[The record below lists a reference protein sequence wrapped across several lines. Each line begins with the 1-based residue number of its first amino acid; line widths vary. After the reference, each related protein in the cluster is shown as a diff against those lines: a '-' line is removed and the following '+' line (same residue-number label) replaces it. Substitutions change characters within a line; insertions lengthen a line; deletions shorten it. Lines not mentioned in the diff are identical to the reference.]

1 MKKICIFLLCVGIF
15 SGCASNNELENL
27 FADDG
32 KWIPINQVGV
42 NQQ

>member
-15 SGCASNNELENL
+15 SGCASQNELESL

-32 KWIPINQVGV
+32 KWIPINQVGAK
-42 NQQ
+42 QQ